1 MANIKYADPSYTD
14 TNATDDDRVMLRTGA
29 GADARAPLVQ
39 PKGYIDGLR
48 MVWVSATQV
57 QVTAGAAYVP
67 GPKRIAELVSAV
79 TLTPTLAASTWYHVY
94 LTVSGSAVSVE
105 AVTTAPAAAYSGT
118 ARIKTGDSSRRYV
131 GSFLT
136 DSGSAIWRFM
146 HSDGGVQYLTNLVTP
161 FRILNGGT
169 STARTSVPLT
179 GAVPVTAG
187 VIFLNAINNGD
198 QQLFIDLPEV
208 GNTGAVSRYTCLANQ
223 RTPITTAAPSLAL
236 QYFYSVAPTGSGAFI
251 DVWGY
256 RYDR

>member
-1 MANIKYADPSYTD
+1 MANIKYADTSYTLI
-14 TNATDDDRVMLRTGA
+14 TPTDDDQVMFRTGS
-29 GADARAPLVQ
+29 GTDARAPLVQ
-39 PKGYIDGLR
+39 PKGYIDGLK
-48 MVWVSATQV
+48 MTWVSATQI
-57 QVTAGAAYVP
+57 QVSAGAAYVP
-67 GPKRIAELVSAV
+67 GPKRIAELSAAT
-79 TLTPTLAASTWYHVY
+79 TLTPSLAANTWYHLF
-94 LTVSGSAVSVE
+94 LTVSGATVGVE
-105 AVTTAPAAAYSGT
+105 AVTTAPAAAYYGT
-118 ARIKTGDSSRRYV
+118 ARAKTGDTSRRYI

-136 DSGSAIWRFM
+136 DGSGAVWRFL
-146 HSDGGVQYLTNLVTP
+146 HSDGGVQYLTNLVSP
-161 FRILNGGT
+161 FRVLSGGT

-179 GAVPVTAG
+179 GVVPPTTG
-187 VIFLNAINNGD
+187 VVFLNAINNGD